1 MMAFASP
8 LAVASPEDQG
18 TSDDLH
24 FGPFRLSRAE
34 RRLERDGK
42 LVPLGGRALD
52 VLFALAARCGQ
63 VVSKA
68 ELTRV
73 VWPGVIVEE
82 GNLRFHIVA
91 LRKAL
96 GDSAQ
101 DGRYLTTVA
110 GRGYCFTATA
120 TPSPNA
126 PLGATAVQVPQ
137 LPLRTRR
144 VIGIDA
150 TVVDAGSELLA
161 RRFLTLVGPPG
172 IGKTTLAVKL
182 GHDLLEYF
190 PDGVAFVELGALN
203 GDALVPA
210 AIAAA
215 AGHSLPVDYRLE
227 HLLAIF
233 RDRRMLLI
241 LDSCEHVIDF
251 VADLAEKLFSC
262 LPELSILATS
272 RESLRAEGEHVFRLF
287 PLACPPPT
295 LPSSSEA
302 ALCYSAVEFFID
314 RVQANQL
321 GFQLS
326 DEDTPLVGEICRKLD
341 GIPLALELAAGRV
354 PAYGIRQTAA
364 LLNGH
369 FRLLWEGRRTA
380 PLRLQTLSA
389 ALDWSYELLNEP
401 ERAVLR
407 RISIFVGYFTLDAA
421 IAVAC
426 LDNSDRDNSDR
437 HSVVRILANLV
448 SKSLVALHE
457 TPHGARYRLLDTTRV
472 YGLSKM
478 ESPDEARAVAYNHAR
493 FCYSY
498 PSGSELIY

>member
-1 MMAFASP
+1 MMAFASR
-8 LAVASPEDQG
+8 LAVGSLGDDG
-18 TSDDLH
+18 TADELL
-24 FGPFRLSRAE
+24 FGPFRLSRPE

-52 VLFALAARCGQ
+52 VLFALVERAGR

-68 ELTRV
+68 ELTRA
-73 VWPGVIVEE
+73 VWPNMIVEE

-101 DGRYLTTVA
+101 DHRYLTTVA

-120 TPSPNA
+120 TPSPDI
-126 PLGATAVQVPQ
+126 PLATVAVRVPQ

-144 VIGIDA
+144 VIGVDEA
-150 TVVDAGSELLA
+150 VVDASNELLA

-182 GHDLLEYF
+182 GHDLLEHF
-190 PDGVAFVELGALN
+190 PDGVAFVELGALRGN
-203 GDALVPA
+203 ALVPA

-215 AGHSLPVDYRLE
+215 TGQPLPADNPLD
-227 HLLAIF
+227 HLIAIF
-233 RDRRMLLI
+233 RDRRMLLL
-241 LDSCEHVIDF
+241 LDSCEHVIDL
-251 VADLAEKLFSC
+251 VADLAEKLFSS
-262 LPELSILATS
+262 LPQLSILATS

-295 LPSSSEA
+295 LPPSSEA
-302 ALCYSAVEFFID
+302 ALRYSAVEFFVD

-326 DEDTPLVGEICRKLD
+326 DDDTPLVGEICRKLD

-364 LLNGH
+364 LLDGH

-380 PLRLQTLSA
+380 PPRLQTLSA

-407 RISIFVGYFTLDAA
+407 RISIFMGYFTLEAVV
-421 IAVAC
+421 AVAC
-426 LDNSDRDNSDR
+426 FGDSDDY
-437 HSVVRILANLV
+437 SVVGILANLV
-448 SKSLVALHE
+448 AKSLVALHE
-457 TPHGARYRLLDTTRV
+457 TPHGVRYRLLDTTRV
-472 YGLSKM
+472 YGLAKIEAM
-478 ESPDEARAVAYNHAR
+478 DEARAVVYSHAR
-493 FCYSY
+493 FSYSFN
-498 PSGSELIY
+498 G